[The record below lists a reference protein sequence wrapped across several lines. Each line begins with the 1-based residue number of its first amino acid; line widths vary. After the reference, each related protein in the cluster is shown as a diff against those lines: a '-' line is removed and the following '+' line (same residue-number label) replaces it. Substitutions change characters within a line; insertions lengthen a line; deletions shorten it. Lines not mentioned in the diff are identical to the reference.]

1 MPLREITKKLFKFL
15 KKQELNN
22 PQILGKD
29 PFLPQISFFNS
40 LFLRFIFIS
49 LLSLS
54 SYCVTV
60 PDDEI
65 TPEDEEL
72 EDDESWINFN
82 QKKNK
87 NKP

>member
-29 PFLPQISFFNS
+29 PVLPQISFFNS
-40 LFLRFIFIS
+40 LFLRFIFIF